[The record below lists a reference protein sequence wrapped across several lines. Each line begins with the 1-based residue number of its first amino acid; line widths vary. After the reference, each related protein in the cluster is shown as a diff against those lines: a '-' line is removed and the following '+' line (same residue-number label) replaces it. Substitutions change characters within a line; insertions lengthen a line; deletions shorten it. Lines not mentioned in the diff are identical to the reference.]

1 MHLFSDVQR
10 HKTQKPCGSFDSDT
24 LHLNIK
30 RLWRLQASK
39 KLSVFGWVLSDWAAE
54 GWGYQLS
61 VGISHWPLPFYVL
74 KVYLQ
79 RFLSIYRS
87 SFLNLG
93 NTLLFLDST
102 EIYWNHWPHHF
113 LHPDQI
119 PVQAKWNASL
129 DFCAADH
136 RPTWSLASHLLVVSS
151 KWLITMYMFKHLS
164 IWKSSTWLDESASAQ
179 ISRWVTFTKA
189 LNTTV

>member
-1 MHLFSDVQR
+1 MWIYWLWHNASE
-10 HKTQKPCGSFDSDT
+10 HKRT
-24 LHLNIK
+24 LKTSVN
-30 RLWRLQASK
+30 
-39 KLSVFGWVLSDWAAE
+39 KLSFFGWVLSDWVAE
-54 GWGYQLS
+54 WWGYQLS

-102 EIYWNHWPHHF
+102 DIYWNHWPHHF
-113 LHPDQI
+113 LYPDQI
-119 PVQAKWNASL
+119 PGQGGWNASL

-136 RPTWSLASHLLVVSS
+136 WPTWLLASHLLVVSS
-151 KWLITMYMFKHLS
+151 KQLITMYMFKHLS
-164 IWKSSTWLDESASAQ
+164 
-179 ISRWVTFTKA
+179 V
-189 LNTTV
+189 